1 MRVSMMLAVAWTAC
15 LCAAPLMSAELVT
28 VTDVSGR
35 TTADVMLR
43 EWTAE
48 RIVVAGNPP
57 QETAIKDLLSV
68 TFGQQAV
75 PITGGDPLVILA
87 NGDRL
92 VLRPVGIFE
101 DVLTATWQKIPSR
114 PPVKLPLELVSA
126 IVFDLPTASDDR
138 QRLYSNL
145 QTLPPGEDVLLL
157 ANGDR
162 VQGELE
168 RLDGAFVQL
177 KSATGQLKLDRTR
190 VHAIRMNPELTAAPP
205 EPGARLV
212 LSLRDGSH
220 LTVRTIELLNQELKC
235 VTFSK
240 QEFLIP
246 VAQCVSCKAYGAR
259 AIPLSDR
266 VPAQFTFVPYL
277 SNSWPLSRNAN
288 VLRGPLSLR
297 GVEYSTG
304 LGMHSRSLVTYEL
317 QPADRQFRAIVGI
330 DDAAAGAGSV
340 RFGIELDGR
349 RVWDSPEINGR
360 TPSVVVPAVALKG
373 AKKLTLIVD
382 FGEQADIADYADWC
396 DAVVTIE

>member
-1 MRVSMMLAVAWTAC
+1 MRVSIGLAVGWMAC
-15 LCAAPLMSAELVT
+15 LCAAPLLSAEVVT

-35 TTADVMLR
+35 IAADVMLR

-57 QETAIKDLLSV
+57 QETAIKDLLSI
-68 TFGQQAV
+68 TFGQQAA

-92 VLRPVGIFE
+92 VLRPVGVFE

-114 PPVKLPLELVSA
+114 PPVKLPLEQVSA

-138 QRLYSNL
+138 QRLYSDL
-145 QTLPPGEDVLLL
+145 QTLPAGEDVLLL
-157 ANGDR
+157 TNGDR

-177 KSATGQLKLDRTR
+177 KSTTGPLKLDRTR

-205 EPGARLV
+205 RPEPRLV

-220 LTVRTIELLNQELKC
+220 LTVRSIELLNQELKC
-235 VTFSK
+235 VTPTK

-246 VAQCVSCKAYGAR
+246 LAQCVSCRAYGER

-266 VPAQFTFVPYL
+266 EPAQYTYVPYL
-277 SNSWPLSRNAN
+277 SSQWPLSKNAN
-288 VLRGPLSLR
+288 VLRGPLALR

-304 LGMHSRSLVTYEL
+304 LGMHSRSAVTYDL
-317 QPADRQFRAIVGI
+317 RPGDRQFRAIVGI
-330 DDAAAGAGSV
+330 DDAATGAGSV

-349 RVWDSPEINGR
+349 RVWDSSEVTGR
-360 TPSVVVPAVALKG
+360 SPSVIVPPVALSG

-382 FGEQADIADYADWC
+382 YGEQADIADYADWC
-396 DAVVTIE
+396 DAMVTVE